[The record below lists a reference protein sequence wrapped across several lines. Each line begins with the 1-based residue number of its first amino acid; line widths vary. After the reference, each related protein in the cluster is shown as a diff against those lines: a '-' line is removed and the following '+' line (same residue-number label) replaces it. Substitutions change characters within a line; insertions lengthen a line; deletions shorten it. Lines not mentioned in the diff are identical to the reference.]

1 MVRNVVL
8 LMVLIGITRTKAV
21 VTNEDIRTAILQ
33 IVKVVRVT
41 DDKLERHEFRDRA
54 VSEQLK
60 KGMINIDR
68 KIKMLDPLKGTV
80 SRLDERLAAVETIL
94 MQKNE
99 GEKMQL
105 QRTYEAVIDIQKNLP
120 VLLEEM
126 KNEIISKIT
135 AHEPPAQITEPTVSK
150 RDLEKLEKEFINKID
165 KVSNSIG
172 KIETE
177 LPKLKEDSKHV
188 KDINDKSSD
197 NLEKLK
203 KHIDDNQQLLTKFDK
218 KLSEYNNKIPN
229 IPSDKEQDALKQTIS
244 KVLDTQ
250 KSTTKDILQD
260 IKNLQ
265 NQVKQLPQKDDLTS
279 SRNNIINKLT
289 NGTNCHVPS
298 LERDI
303 NKILVTVNKSHD
315 DAVKNINGLTA
326 VTDTMKKGFANT
338 NNALDNQNKHLNEVL
353 QNMKALHNQIS
364 QLPQKDA
371 EIKSLRYL
379 EGILNHTQENRKDV
393 RLILNNINTNHN
405 DTVQNINGLSDITAV
420 VMKSLTNANNA
431 LDDQKTITDD
441 ILQDIRKLQNK
452 LAQSDNQSS
461 VLRKLEEIL
470 NNIKDNTS
478 VNEIKQALTKVN
490 DNINSGQDN
499 IVRNINSITEVAATL
514 ITSVSNTNNAVKEIS
529 RNITALSNEINQ
541 VTQKQDLQ
549 TSRQIIFKKIEE
561 TCGSKNSTASFE
573 VLHNILVEI
582 TNNITRNHGD
592 TKKDLHNLADVAS
605 NLINNVATNY
615 ALDNQNKNVNEVLQN
630 IKVLQNQINQLPQKD
645 AEQKSLRY
653 MEELLNNTQQNQKD
667 VRQILNNINTSYND
681 TIQNIN
687 GLSEITAV
695 LTKSLANANNALDNQ
710 KTTTDEILQDFRKL
724 QNKLVQ
730 TDNHS
735 TVLGKLEEIL
745 NSIYNNPSVKEIKET
760 LDKVN
765 NNVNTS
771 QDNIIRNINGFTEVA
786 ATLITSISNTNDS
799 INRQKSDVNEIR
811 QNIKYLEEK
820 IDILPHKLDIDTTHN
835 KTLQELE
842 KLSNKISGCQ
852 NQSNDG
858 VQNILEEINTTIN
871 KTHADTIEKLN
882 DLSEITS
889 TLGNSFVNNYDK
901 IRAEIQNLS
910 GLDQVIIKT
919 ADTVIDTK
927 RRVEFA
933 VHNIIAEMTK
943 HSREDVKH
951 INQAINDRLEI
962 FEQSILDEDT
972 GALANVTSKIESDIQ
987 QVWRQIGIMYQ
998 QMSSNSEALK
1008 QLQNQTESYVN
1019 GSLGTMNN
1027 VKGKVG
1033 QITSRITEVDENLN
1047 YLLGRLSLV
1056 TQEFN
1061 RIKTGLT
1068 SALDQIRGSFQ
1079 AVQSKLNE
1087 GPGPHPIQSE
1097 EVPMN

>member
-315 DAVKNINGLTA
+315 EAIKNINGLTA

-499 IVRNINSITEVAATL
+499 IVRNINGITEVAATL